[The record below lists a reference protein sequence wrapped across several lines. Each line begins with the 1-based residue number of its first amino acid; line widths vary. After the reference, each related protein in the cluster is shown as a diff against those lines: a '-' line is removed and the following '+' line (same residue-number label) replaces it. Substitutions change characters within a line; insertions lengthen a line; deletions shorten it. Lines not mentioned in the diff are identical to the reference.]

1 MPIANNAGDSST
13 LGDEQNVFNGDETDF
28 QKTTIP
34 CPMFVPTVRPSCRY
48 VGIKVNQTTD
58 LTEPKETH

>member
-1 MPIANNAGDSST
+1 MTPVTVAPWATSKMFST
-13 LGDEQNVFNGDETDF
+13 ALKQDF

-34 CPMFVPTVRPSCRY
+34 CRMFVPTVRPSCRY

-58 LTEPKETH
+58 SIEPKERH

>member
-1 MPIANNAGDSST
+1 MTPVTVAPWAMSKMFST
-13 LGDEQNVFNGDETDF
+13 ALKQDF

-34 CPMFVPTVRPSCRY
+34 CRMFVPTIRLRCRY
-48 VGIKVNQTTD
+48 VDKVNRTTD

>member
-1 MPIANNAGDSST
+1 MTPVTVAPWAMSKMYST
-13 LGDEQNVFNGDETDF
+13 ALKQDF

-34 CPMFVPTVRPSCRY
+34 CRMFVPTVPPSCRY
-48 VGIKVNQTTD
+48 VRIKVNQTTD

>member
-1 MPIANNAGDSST
+1 MTPVTVAPWAMSKMYST
-13 LGDEQNVFNGDETDF
+13 ALKQDF

-34 CPMFVPTVRPSCRY
+34 CRMFVPTVPPSCRY

-58 LTEPKETH
+58 SIEPKERH